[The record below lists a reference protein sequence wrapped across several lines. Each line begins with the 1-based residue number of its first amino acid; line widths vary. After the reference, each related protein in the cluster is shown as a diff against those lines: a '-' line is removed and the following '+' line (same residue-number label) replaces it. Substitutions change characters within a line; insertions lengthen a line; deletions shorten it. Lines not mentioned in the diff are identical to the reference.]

1 MNGLKAIVTA
11 ATHVGAQ
18 RETNEDAVVLG
29 DWVAAAPCSGPTS
42 ITVPPGASFVCA
54 VADGLGGHAAGE
66 VASNYVARGLAAL
79 AGGIKDASDL
89 KRALVG
95 MNSEL
100 FDQMDATPD
109 LAGMGTT
116 VAGLLFLPD
125 EVVWFNV
132 GDSKVFEEEGGYLG
146 QISVDDS
153 PPGPKRSGVV
163 IQTLGGAWEPT
174 RIHPHTGSIEY
185 RSPAR
190 YLICSDGLT
199 DAVPLEMIEEAMKGA
214 DDAELVQDLIDEA
227 LEAGAPDNVSI
238 VVARLTRVGWL

>member
-1 MNGLKAIVTA
+1 MSGLRAVVTA
-11 ATHVGAQ
+11 ATHVGVR
-18 RETNEDAVVLG
+18 REANEDSVVLG
-29 DWVAAAPCSGPTS
+29 HWVAAAPCSGPTS
-42 ITVPPGASFVCA
+42 LTIPLVSPFVCA

-66 VASNYVARGLAAL
+66 VASTYVARGLAAL
-79 AGGIKDASDL
+79 AAGLKDAGDVT
-89 KRALVG
+89 RALIEL
-95 MNSEL
+95 NREL
-100 FDQMDATPD
+100 FSQMDAAPD

-116 VAGLLFLPD
+116 VAGLLLLPD

-153 PPGPKRSGVV
+153 PAGPKRSGVV
-163 IQTLGGAWEPT
+163 TQTLGGASEPT
-174 RIHPHTGSIEY
+174 RIHPHVGSIEH

-199 DAVPLEMIEEAMKGA
+199 DAVPLESIEEAMKDA
-214 DDAELVQDLIDEA
+214 DDADLVQDLIDEA

-238 VVARLTRVGWL
+238 ILARIIHIGRF